1 MRSVLLAV
9 QYASIFGLFIES
21 WVIFRRLKNSLLPY
35 LFLSC
40 IAILVSNIGYLF
52 QLLST
57 TEESYVPALKFSY
70 CGRTWITF
78 FLFLFTIE
86 FCKIKLPYALKALMV
101 TAHMGVY
108 ISILTLLQN
117 DLYYTWHLFSTD
129 GLFPKILHGNGTV
142 YHLYMALQVIYIVVG
157 FSLLFRAWGKEKN
170 RATKHRL
177 MAVITA
183 FMIECIFFAIK
194 MFKLIPLV
202 NDYDVTV
209 FGYVLSI
216 VFMFI
221 AFFRYDLLG
230 AKEIAKDYMLDRLP
244 EAIISVDAE
253 GNVQY
258 CNKTALEIYP
268 DLQKDPQIILERIQN
283 AISKGDNI
291 TVNDRIYSPEE
302 NNILKGSESLG
313 KLYALIDTTAHYES
327 FNKEKTL
334 LQTELRIDP
343 MTGLYNR
350 MGMEYFSEKLLTE
363 ARQKNSSLFLCIC
376 DMNGLKYIND
386 NFGHEEGDR
395 ALKLLSQIIK
405 DSLEEGDMAFRIGG
419 DEFLILGL
427 RSAPFRVLDMF
438 CAKIESAKKARNAAS
453 GLPYK
458 IDLSYGPLINRIQGR
473 PNEFSDMMKQSDS
486 LMYEMKKNR
495 DEHIR

>member
-57 TEESYVPALKFSY
+57 TEESYVTALKFSY

-101 TAHMGVY
+101 TAHMGIY

-117 DLYYTWHLFSTD
+117 DLYYTWHQFTTA
-129 GLFPKILHGNGTV
+129 GLFPKILHGNGIV
-142 YHLYMALQVIYIVVG
+142 YRLYMALQVIYIVVG
-157 FSLLFRAWGKEKN
+157 FSMLFRAWGKEKN
-170 RATKHRL
+170 KATKQRL
-177 MAVITA
+177 MAVIMA

-209 FGYVLSI
+209 FGYVISI

-230 AKEIAKDYMLDRLP
+230 AKEIAKDYMLDRLS
-244 EAIISVDAE
+244 EGIIAVDDD
-253 GNVQY
+253 GKIQY
-258 CNKTALEIYP
+258 CNKSALQMYPSLETDEGTAIR
-268 DLQKDPQIILERIQN
+268 QIKEALLKGN
-283 AISKGDNI
+283 NISA
-291 TVNDRIYSPEE
+291 NDRIYTAEE
-302 NNILKGSESLG
+302 NDLVKNGESFG
-313 KLYALIDTTAHYES
+313 KLYVMVDATEHFER
-327 FNKEKTL
+327 FNKEKDI
-334 LQTELRIDP
+334 LQRELRIDP

-350 MGMEYFSEKLLTE
+350 KGMEHFSKKLLKE
-363 ARQKNSSLFLCIC
+363 GLQKNKCVFLCIC

-386 NFGHEEGDR
+386 NYGHEEGDN
-395 ALKLLSQIIK
+395 AIKILAQIIK
-405 DSLEEGDMAFRIGG
+405 DTLEEGDMAFRIGG

-427 RSAPFRVLDMF
+427 RDAPFRIVDMF
-438 CAKIESAKKARNAAS
+438 CVKIENAKKARNQEAN
-453 GLPYK
+453 LFYTV
-458 IDLSYGPLINRIQGR
+458 DMSYGPLIHQINGKE
-473 PNEFSDMMKQSDS
+473 NEFSDLMRQSDN

-495 DEHIR
+495 DKHIR